1 MMIRIEVKHMQKD
14 ANRLEMEMLKKA
26 EEQEFPI
33 LVADENDPFPFE
45 IESAE
50 TVVLPEIQSM
60 TEYIRRHYERK
71 ITAELER
78 RIRCGKLGVIQE
90 GRLFRNPDRDIQTM
104 PLTVNPHPKKNSF
117 VWANYRRVAEC
128 CIQAELTYELEVEIS
143 RKSVAQTVRQ
153 RYDVDMWFDMEGEI
167 AGEYGGFRLH
177 RHQNENSGVKLD
189 EYLIPVF
196 KWEDVEDE
204 AEEIIYR
211 LVPEGLHDPSK
222 LKPEAFTKKLGLK
235 IVELPLYKRPQ
246 TASMYS
252 ASSIAMRN
260 TTGAV

>member
-211 LVPEGLHDPSK
+211 LVPEGFCPRCIFSDS
-222 LKPEAFTKKLGLK
+222 
-235 IVELPLYKRPQ
+235 
-246 TASMYS
+246 S
-252 ASSIAMRN
+252 AE
-260 TTGAV
+260 